1 MSAAVRL
8 VHFNFLLV
16 TYVKEI
22 LSQSTNT
29 DAGKM
34 IKRNTSSIG
43 AWPNS
48 LDRRLLKYCIV
59 SPLFEKKNFIA
70 RKRMNV
76 LRYPSCFFV
85 YWKRATFYFQY
96 NWNFLNVLSG
106 RAIVGPCQTHVIG
119 QALSKF
125 RHYDILLDVLYR
137 FHRRTRKKNETQQIL
152 YFLSS
157 TVLMYVVFITI
168 KANRTFLSG
177 WFGGGCFFYLW
188 GETIFSFFS

>member
-1 MSAAVRL
+1 
-8 VHFNFLLV
+8 
-16 TYVKEI
+16 
-22 LSQSTNT
+22 
-29 DAGKM
+29 
-34 IKRNTSSIG
+34 
-43 AWPNS
+43 
-48 LDRRLLKYCIV
+48 
-59 SPLFEKKNFIA
+59 
-70 RKRMNV
+70 MNV

-106 RAIVGPCQTHVIG
+106 RAIMGPCQTHVIG

-137 FHRRTRKKNETQQIL
+137 FHRRTRKKNERQQIL

-177 WFGGGCFFYLW
+177 WFGGGCFFTYE
-188 GETIFSFFS
+188 GRQFSLFFRNRNKKNLYWLFSVAFPKIITALKSHMTCYNLNLYS